1 MSLTAKIV
9 TFSVIALGMYD
20 LLAVTVGGIP
30 LSISRF
36 MQNSALEA
44 PFIAFSVGFT
54 CGHIFG
60 YMPPKKKNEI

>member
-9 TFSVIALGMYD
+9 TFSIIALGMYD
-20 LLAVTVGGIP
+20 LLAVSIGGVP

-36 MQNSALEA
+36 MQESALEA

-60 YMPPKKKNEI
+60 YMPPKKKEK

>member
-20 LLAVTVGGIP
+20 LLAVTVGGVP

-60 YMPPKKKNEI
+60 YMPPKKKNEV